1 MRVPSAP
8 TSRSCALCCEFAEAK
23 RMTSAA
29 AADLSIRPVFRAQ
42 TNCSGALLADTPF
55 GRYTLELDP
64 HFYGITISTYP
75 RSPSAPPPC
84 ARASGRLRHW
94 LVGLAVPV
102 GHASGFF
109 FSRRP
114 AWQESSQHGSSFFPS
129 RSPSTLH
136 RVSQVPKIVIAL
148 LCALVRQ
155 RGADRAV
162 RPPGLVITLPQPLEA
177 VS

>member
-1 MRVPSAP
+1 
-8 TSRSCALCCEFAEAK
+8 
-23 RMTSAA
+23 MTSAA

-42 TNCSGALLADTPF
+42 TNCSGALLADT
-55 GRYTLELDP
+55 TLELDP
-64 HFYGITISTYP
+64 HGFFYGITISSYL

-94 LVGLAVPV
+94 LVGLAV

-136 RVSQVPKIVIAL
+136 HVSQVPKIVIAL
-148 LCALVRQ
+148 CPLRAAA
-155 RGADRAV
+155 RGAET
-162 RPPGLVITLPQPLEA
+162 GHGGQYTPQAWLSPSLSPLKP
-177 VS
+177 